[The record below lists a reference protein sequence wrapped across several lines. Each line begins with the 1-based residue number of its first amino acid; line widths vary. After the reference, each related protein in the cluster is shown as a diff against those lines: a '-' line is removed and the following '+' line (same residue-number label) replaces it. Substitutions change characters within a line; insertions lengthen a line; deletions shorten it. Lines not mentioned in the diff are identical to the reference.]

1 MRPFLLGERGDI
13 VDSSRSVNKRRRTAG
28 VAVVGLLALAIA
40 TVAMPAAA
48 HKGKG
53 KPHHA
58 GFKTSQAA
66 MLDPAVAGA
75 TVTPLITVGET
86 LPGSS
91 YKFESIPDGIALR
104 KGKGWKVEAYVNHET
119 STVPFPFTPGTPPV
133 QGTGFN
139 DFTNALLSKLTLSRH
154 GGGVLSGKYVIQSEQ
169 NYQRFC
175 SNTIVS
181 RREGFSRPLLFT
193 NEEATD
199 LVNRT
204 GTAWPA
210 GANPEQAG
218 VVAAH
223 DVKSGQTR
231 SIYGMGRH
239 NHENSVGVPG
249 YGYPVVLSGDDTFT
263 APASQL
269 YMYTARNGRAVWND
283 EGELWAFRSTQ
294 ANDYGDL
301 SGTTSVSGEFIQV
314 PRIIATGKKPDG
326 TDAKSADVGFPT
338 PPASAGLPDGP
349 QWLLEHWSNTNNVFQ
364 FIRVEDIQYDRHHRN
379 VVYFADTGE
388 PRALPDPATGRLRRG
403 PAGTIGPWPN
413 GRIFKMV
420 LDRKDPKKVSSLSIL
435 VDGDARGAAGSG
447 ALDLIH
453 QPDNVETTKDLVL
466 WQEDPGSHNQY
477 PLGTGTT
484 ARIWAYDLKRG
495 GAPFVVARVN
505 QSADEGPTD
514 VDASTTKANAGAWE
528 SSGIV
533 DASKFFGKGAFLVDI
548 QAGSLIV
555 QEEVRVEGNNRL
567 TYQREGGQLLLLR
580 IPGAGDNGHHHGHDK
595 GKGHGKKR
603 GR

>member
-1 MRPFLLGERGDI
+1 
-13 VDSSRSVNKRRRTAG
+13 VSKRRRTAG
-28 VAVVGLLALAIA
+28 VAVVGVLALAIA
-40 TVAMPAAA
+40 TIAMPAAA

-58 GFKTSQAA
+58 GFKTSQAT
-66 MLDPAVAGA
+66 MLDPAVPGA

-91 YKFESIPDGIALR
+91 YVFESIPDGIALR
-104 KGKGWKVEAYVNHET
+104 KGKGWKVDAYVNHET
-119 STVPFPFTPGTPPV
+119 STVPFPFTPGTATT

-139 DFTNALLSKLTLSRH
+139 DFTNAMLSKLTLSRQGAGILH
-154 GGGVLSGKYVIQSEQ
+154 GEYVIKSEQ
-169 NYQRFC
+169 NFHRFC
-175 SNTIVS
+175 SNFIAS
-181 RREGFSRPLLFT
+181 RKHGFERPLLFT

-204 GTAWPA
+204 GTSWPPGP
-210 GANPEQAG
+210 GAEQAG
-218 VVAAH
+218 VVVAY
-223 DVKSGQTR
+223 DLKTR
-231 SIYGMGRH
+231 QSRAIYGMGRH
-239 NHENSVGVPG
+239 NHENSVALES
-249 YGYPVVLSGDDTFT
+249 YRHPVVLSGDDTFT
-263 APASQL
+263 APSSQM
-269 YMYTARNGRAVWND
+269 YMYLAEDADAVWND
-283 EGELWAFRSTQ
+283 QGTLWAFKSSN
-294 ANDYGDL
+294 ASINDYGDL
-301 SGTTSVSGEFIQV
+301 SGSQSVSGEFIRV
-314 PRIIATGKKPDG
+314 PLDV
-326 TDAKSADVGFPT
+326 AKGDQTA
-338 PPASAGLPDGP
+338 
-349 QWLLEHWSNTNNVFQ
+349 LENWSNANNVFQ
-364 FIRVEDIQYDRHHRN
+364 FIRIEDIAYDRHMKN

-403 PAGTIGPWPN
+403 PSGTIGPWPN
-413 GRIFKMV
+413 GRMFKMV
-420 LDRKDPKKVSSLSIL
+420 LDREDPKVVRSLSIL
-435 VDGDARGAAGSG
+435 IDGDARGAAGAG

-453 QPDNVETTKDLVL
+453 QPDNVETTKDLLL

-495 GAPFVVARVN
+495 GVPFVVARVN

-514 VDASTTKANAGAWE
+514 KDAVTAKAPAGAWE

-533 DASKFFGKGAFLVDI
+533 DASKIFGKGAFLVDI
-548 QAGSLIV
+548 QAGSLVI

-580 IPGAGDNGHHHGHDK
+580 IPGAGDHGHHHGHDK
-595 GKGHGKKR
+595 GNGHGKKR

>member
-1 MRPFLLGERGDI
+1 MRFRPADGR
-13 VDSSRSVNKRRRTAG
+13 RWTASVLAVAAVTA
-28 VAVVGLLALAIA
+28 VAVAAL
-40 TVAMPAAA
+40 AMPAAA
-48 HKGKG
+48 RHDR
-53 KPHHA
+53 

-66 MLDPAVAGA
+66 MLDPVVSGA
-75 TVTPLITVGET
+75 TVEPLITVGET
-86 LPGSS
+86 LPGST
-91 YKFESIPDGIALR
+91 YKFESIPDGISLR
-104 KGKGWKVEAYVNHET
+104 KGRHGEVNAYVNHET
-119 STVPFPFTPGTPPV
+119 STVPFPFTPATGV
-133 QGTGFN
+133 GFN
-139 DFTNALLSKLTLSRH
+139 DFTNALLSKLTLGNS
-154 GGGVLSGKYVIQSEQ
+154 GGVLSGSYVIPDQA

-175 SNTIVS
+175 SNFLAS
-181 RREGFSRPLLFT
+181 RKQGFERPLVFA

-210 GANPEQAG
+210 GPNPEQAG
-218 VVAAH
+218 VVAAF
-223 DVKSGQTR
+223 DVKSGQFR

-239 NHENSVGVPG
+239 NHENSVALEG
-249 YGYPVVLSGDDTFT
+249 YRHPVVLSGDDTFT

-269 YMYTARNGRAVWND
+269 YMYMARNGRAVWND
-283 EGELWAFRSTQ
+283 EGQLWAFVSNDPTT
-294 ANDYGDL
+294 NDYGDL
-301 SGTTSVSGEFIQV
+301 SGTESVSGRFIQV

-364 FIRVEDIQYDRHHRN
+364 FIRVEDIAYDRTHRN
-379 VVYFADTGE
+379 VVYVADTGE
-388 PRALPDPATGRLRRG
+388 PRALPDPATGRLMRG

-413 GRIFKMV
+413 GRLFKFV
-420 LDRKDPKKVSSLSIL
+420 FDKRDPTKVKSLSIL
-435 VDGDARGAAGSG
+435 IDGDARGAAGSG

-453 QPDNVETTKDLVL
+453 QPDNVETTKDLL
-466 WQEDPGSHNQY
+466 LFQEDPGSHNQY

-484 ARIWAYDLKRG
+484 ARIWGYDLKAG

-514 VDASTTKANAGAWE
+514 VDASTTRANAGAWE

-533 DASKFFGKGAFLVDI
+533 DASKYFGKGAFLVDI

-555 QEEVRVEGNNRL
+555 QEEVRGTL

-580 IPGAGDNGHHHGHDK
+580 LQTGDDDDDDDD
-595 GKGHGKKR
+595 
-603 GR
+603 

>member
-1 MRPFLLGERGDI
+1 MQLKG
-13 VDSSRSVNKRRRTAG
+13 SRARRRAAG
-28 VAVVGLLALAIA
+28 LVAFIAVIALAIA
-40 TVAMPAAA
+40 VVAVPAAA

-53 KPHHA
+53 KGKSR
-58 GFKTSQAA
+58 GFKTPQAA
-66 MLDPAVAGA
+66 MLTPAVPGA
-75 TVTPLITVGET
+75 KVTPLITVGET
-86 LPGSS
+86 LPGST
-91 YKFESIPDGIALR
+91 YKFESIPDGIALQKAR
-104 KGKGWKVEAYVNHET
+104 HGKVHAYVNHET
-119 STVPFPFTPGTPPV
+119 STVPFPFTPATPPA

-154 GGGVLSGKYVIQSEQ
+154 GAGVLAGKYVIESEQ

-175 SNTIVS
+175 SNTIVG
-181 RREGFSRPLLFT
+181 RREGFRRPLLFA

-210 GANPEQAG
+210 GATPEQAG

-223 DVKSGQTR
+223 DVRSGQTR
-231 SIYGMGRH
+231 SIFGLGRH
-239 NHENSVGVPG
+239 NHENTVGVPG
-249 YGYPVVLSGDDTFT
+249 YGYPVLLSGDDTFT

-269 YMYTARNGRAVWND
+269 YLYTARNGRAVWND
-283 EGELWAFRSTQ
+283 EGQLWAFRSSQ

-301 SGTTSVSGEFIQV
+301 SGNASISGEFIQV
-314 PRIIATGKKPDG
+314 PRTIATGKKADG

-338 PPASAGLPDGP
+338 PPATAGLPDGP
-349 QWLLEHWSNTNNVFQ
+349 QWILEHWSNINNVFQ
-364 FIRVEDIQYDRHHRN
+364 FIRVEDIQYDRKHRN

-420 LDRKDPKKVSSLSIL
+420 LDRRDPKKVTSLSIL
-435 VDGDARGAAGSG
+435 VDGDARGAAGAG

-453 QPDNVETTKDLVL
+453 QPDNVETTKDLLL

-484 ARIWAYDLKRG
+484 ARIWAYDLKKG
-495 GAPFVVARVN
+495 GAPFVVARVD

-514 VDASTTKANAGAWE
+514 VDANTTRANAGAWE

-555 QEEVRVEGNNRL
+555 EEEVRVEGNNRL
-567 TYQREGGQLLLLR
+567 TYQREGGQLLLFRL
-580 IPGAGDNGHHHGHDK
+580 PSKGGHDDDDDDDDDGGK
-595 GKGHGKKR
+595 RKGHGKKGR
-603 GR
+603 G

>member
-1 MRPFLLGERGDI
+1 MQQRFPNG
-13 VDSSRSVNKRRRTAG
+13 RRRTAG
-28 VAVVGLLALAIA
+28 LVGTIAVTALAIA
-40 TVAMPAAA
+40 VVAMPAAA
-48 HKGKG
+48 HKGKKG
-53 KPHHA
+53 HHPT

-66 MLDPAVAGA
+66 MLDPAVEGA

-86 LPGSS
+86 LPGST

-104 KGKGWKVEAYVNHET
+104 KGRHGKVTAYVNHET
-119 STVPFPFTPGTPPV
+119 STVPFPLTPV
-133 QGTGFN
+133 RLN
-139 DFTNALLSKLTLSRH
+139 DFTNALLSKLTLSRR
-154 GGGVLSGKYVIQSEQ
+154 GAGILAGEYVIKSEQ

-175 SNTIVS
+175 SNTIVGH
-181 RREGFSRPLLFT
+181 REGFERPLLFA

-199 LVNRT
+199 IVNRT
-204 GTAWPA
+204 GTAFPA
-210 GANPEQAG
+210 GPNGEQAG

-223 DVKSGQTR
+223 DLKSGETR

-239 NHENSVGVPG
+239 NHENSLGLRG
-249 YGYPVVLSGDDTFT
+249 YGHPVVLSGDDTFT

-283 EGELWAFRSTQ
+283 EGSLWAFVSNNP
-294 ANDYGDL
+294 AVNDYGDL
-301 SGTTSVSGEFIQV
+301 SGSASVSGRFIQV
-314 PRIIATGKKPDG
+314 PRMIATGKKADG

-364 FIRVEDIQYDRHHRN
+364 FIRVEDLQFDRHNRN

-388 PRALPDPATGRLRRG
+388 PRALPDATTGRLRRG
-403 PAGTIGPWPN
+403 PSGTIGPWPN

-420 LDRKDPKKVSSLSIL
+420 LDRKDETKVESLSIL

-466 WQEDPGSHNQY
+466 FQEDPGGHNQY

-484 ARIWAYDLKRG
+484 ARIWAYDLKKG
-495 GAPFVVARVN
+495 GAPYVVARVN

-514 VDASTTKANAGAWE
+514 VDANPAKSLAGGWE
-528 SSGIV
+528 SSGII
-533 DASKFFGKGAFLVDI
+533 DASKYFGKGAFLVDV
-548 QAGSLIV
+548 QAGSLV
-555 QEEVRVEGNNRL
+555 VEEEVRPDA
-567 TYQREGGQLLLLR
+567 TYQREGGQLLLFRL
-580 IPGAGDNGHHHGHDK
+580 PTKKGDHGHHRGHDK
-595 GKGHGKKR
+595 GKRKGHDKKG

>member
-1 MRPFLLGERGDI
+1 MRFRPADGR
-13 VDSSRSVNKRRRTAG
+13 RWTASVLA
-28 VAVVGLLALAIA
+28 VAAVSAIA
-40 TVAMPAAA
+40 VAALAMPAAA
-48 HKGKG
+48 RHDR
-53 KPHHA
+53 

-66 MLDPAVAGA
+66 MLDPVVSGA
-75 TVTPLITVGET
+75 TVEPLITVGET
-86 LPGSS
+86 LPGST
-91 YKFESIPDGIALR
+91 YKFESIPDGISLR
-104 KGKGWKVEAYVNHET
+104 KGRHGEVNAYVNHET
-119 STVPFPFTPGTPPV
+119 STVPFPFTPATGV
-133 QGTGFN
+133 GFN
-139 DFTNALLSKLTLSRH
+139 DFTNALLSKLTLGRS
-154 GGGVLSGKYVIQSEQ
+154 GGVLSGSYVIPDQA

-175 SNTIVS
+175 SNFLAS
-181 RREGFSRPLLFT
+181 RKQGFERPLVFA

-210 GANPEQAG
+210 GPNPEQAG
-218 VVAAH
+218 VVAAF
-223 DVKSGQTR
+223 DVKSGQFR

-239 NHENSVGVPG
+239 NHENSVALEG
-249 YGYPVVLSGDDTFT
+249 YRHPVVLSGDDTFT

-269 YMYTARNGRAVWND
+269 YMYMARNGRAVWND
-283 EGELWAFRSTQ
+283 EGQLWAFVSNDPTT
-294 ANDYGDL
+294 NDYGDL
-301 SGTTSVSGEFIQV
+301 SGTESVSGRFIQV

-364 FIRVEDIQYDRHHRN
+364 FIRVEDIAYDRTHRN
-379 VVYFADTGE
+379 VVYVADTGE
-388 PRALPDPATGRLRRG
+388 PRALPDPATGRLMRG

-413 GRIFKMV
+413 GRLFKFV
-420 LDRKDPKKVSSLSIL
+420 FDKRDPTKVKSLSIL
-435 VDGDARGAAGSG
+435 IDGDARGAAGSG

-453 QPDNVETTKDLVL
+453 QPDNVETTKDLL
-466 WQEDPGSHNQY
+466 LFQEDPGSHNQY

-484 ARIWAYDLKRG
+484 ARIWGYDLKAG

-514 VDASTTKANAGAWE
+514 VDASTTRANAGAWE

-533 DASKFFGKGAFLVDI
+533 DASKYFGKGAFLVDI

-555 QEEVRVEGNNRL
+555 QEEVRGTL

-580 IPGAGDNGHHHGHDK
+580 LQTGDDDDDDDD
-595 GKGHGKKR
+595 
-603 GR
+603 

>member
-1 MRPFLLGERGDI
+1 MRPFSLGRGDI
-13 VDSSRSVNKRRRTAG
+13 VDSSRSVSKRRRTAG

-40 TVAMPAAA
+40 TIAMPAAA

-66 MLDPAVAGA
+66 MLDPAVPGA

-91 YKFESIPDGIALR
+91 YVFESIPDGIALR

-119 STVPFPFTPGTPPV
+119 STVPFPFTPPTPTT

-139 DFTNALLSKLTLSRH
+139 DFTNSLLSKLTLSRH
-154 GGGVLSGKYVIQSEQ
+154 SAGILSGSYAIRSEQ
-169 NYQRFC
+169 NYHRFC
-175 SNTIVS
+175 SN
-181 RREGFSRPLLFT
+181 FL
-193 NEEATD
+193 AT
-199 LVNRT
+199 
-204 GTAWPA
+204 
-210 GANPEQAG
+210 
-218 VVAAH
+218 
-223 DVKSGQTR
+223 
-231 SIYGMGRH
+231 H
-239 NHENSVGVPG
+239 NHENSVALEK
-249 YGYPVVLSGDDTFT
+249 YGHPVVLSGDDTFT
-263 APASQL
+263 APSSQL
-269 YMYTARNGRAVWND
+269 YMYLADNANAVWND
-283 EGELWAFRSTQ
+283 QGSLWAFQSDDAGT
-294 ANDYGDL
+294 NDYGDL
-301 SGTTSVSGEFIQV
+301 SGSESVSGKFIPV
-314 PRIIATGKKPDG
+314 PRLIAAGKKPDG
-326 TDAKSADVGFPT
+326 SDIKAADLGYPA
-338 PPASAGLPDGP
+338 PPSGVVDGP
-349 QWLLEHWSNTNNVFQ
+349 QWVLEHWSNVNNVFQ
-364 FIRVEDIQYDRHHRN
+364 FIRIEDMAYDRKQKN

-413 GRIFKMV
+413 GRIFKVV
-420 LDRKDPKKVSSLSIL
+420 LDREDPKVVKSLSIL
-435 VDGDARGAAGSG
+435 IDGDARGAAGAG

-453 QPDNVETTKDLVL
+453 QPDNVETTKDLLL

-505 QSADEGPTD
+505 QSADEGPTEK
-514 VDASTTKANAGAWE
+514 DAVTTKAPAGAWE

-595 GKGHGKKR
+595 GKGHGKRR

>member
-1 MRPFLLGERGDI
+1 MQLTNPTG
-13 VDSSRSVNKRRRTAG
+13 RRRAAG
-28 VAVVGLLALAIA
+28 LVGFIAVIGLAIA
-40 TVAMPAAA
+40 MVAVPAAA

-53 KPHHA
+53 KNHKQ
-58 GFKTSQAA
+58 GFKTPQAS
-66 MLDPAVAGA
+66 MLTPAVPGA

-86 LPGSS
+86 LPGST

-104 KGKGWKVEAYVNHET
+104 KGRHGKVHAYVNHET
-119 STVPFPFTPGTPPV
+119 STVPFPFTPGTPPA

-154 GGGVLSGKYVIQSEQ
+154 GAGVLAGKYVIQSEQ

-175 SNTIVS
+175 SNTLVS
-181 RREGFSRPLLFT
+181 RREGFERPLLFT

-210 GANPEQAG
+210 GPNPEQAG

-283 EGELWAFRSTQ
+283 EGSLWAFVSDN
-294 ANDYGDL
+294 AAVNDYGDL
-301 SGTTSVSGEFIQV
+301 SGTASVSGRFIPV
-314 PRIIATGKKPDG
+314 PRMIATGKKADG

-364 FIRVEDIQYDRHHRN
+364 FIRVEDIQYDRKHRN

-388 PRALPDPATGRLRRG
+388 PRALPDALTGRLRRG
-403 PAGTIGPWPN
+403 PSGTIGPWPN

-420 LDRKDPKKVSSLSIL
+420 LDRRDPKVVQSLSIL
-435 VDGDARGAAGSG
+435 VDGDVRGAAGSG

-453 QPDNVETTKDLVL
+453 QPDNVETTKDLLL

-484 ARIWAYDLKRG
+484 ARIWAYDLKKG
-495 GAPFVVARVN
+495 GAPFVVARVD

-533 DASKFFGKGAFLVDI
+533 DASKYFGKGAFLVDI

-567 TYQREGGQLLLLR
+567 TYQREGGQLLLFRL
-580 IPGAGDNGHHHGHDK
+580 ASKGHDDEDDDDDGGK
-595 GKGHGKKR
+595 KKGHGKKGR
-603 GR
+603 G

>member
-1 MRPFLLGERGDI
+1 MRLRPADGRR
-13 VDSSRSVNKRRRTAG
+13 SSAKLPAAA
-28 VAVVGLLALAIA
+28 AVIALAVA
-40 TVAMPAAA
+40 ALAMPAAA
-48 HKGKG
+48 RHD
-53 KPHHA
+53 P

-66 MLDPAVAGA
+66 MLDPVVPGA
-75 TVTPLITVGET
+75 TVEPLITVGET
-86 LPGSS
+86 LPGST
-91 YKFESIPDGIALR
+91 YKFESIPDGISLR
-104 KGKGWKVEAYVNHET
+104 RGRGGEVDAYVNHET
-119 STVPFPFTPGTPPV
+119 STVPFPFTPATGV
-133 QGTGFN
+133 GFN
-139 DFTNALLSKLTLSRH
+139 DFTNALLSKLTLGKS
-154 GGGVLSGKYVIQSEQ
+154 GGVLAGSYVIPDSA

-175 SNTIVS
+175 SNFLAS
-181 RREGFSRPLLFT
+181 RKQGFERPLIFT

-210 GANPEQAG
+210 GPNPEQAG
-218 VVAAH
+218 VVAAF
-223 DVKSGQTR
+223 DVGSGQYR

-239 NHENSVGVPG
+239 NHENSVALEG
-249 YGYPVVLSGDDTFT
+249 YRHPVVLSGDDTFT

-283 EGELWAFRSTQ
+283 EGQLWAFVSNDPAT
-294 ANDYGDL
+294 NDYGDL
-301 SGTTSVSGEFIQV
+301 SGTESVSGRFIQV
-314 PRIIATGKKPDG
+314 PRMIATGKKADG

-364 FIRVEDIQYDRHHRN
+364 FIRVEDIAYDRKHRN
-379 VVYFADTGE
+379 VVYVADTGE
-388 PRALPDPATGRLRRG
+388 PRALPDPATGRLMRG
-403 PAGTIGPWPN
+403 PSGTIGPWPN
-413 GRIFKMV
+413 GRMFKFV
-420 LDRKDPKKVSSLSIL
+420 LDKRDPTKVTSLSIL
-435 VDGDARGAAGSG
+435 IDGDARGAAGAG

-453 QPDNVETTKDLVL
+453 QPDNVETTKDLL
-466 WQEDPGSHNQY
+466 LFQEDPGSHNQY

-484 ARIWAYDLKRG
+484 ARIWAYDLKDG

-514 VDASTTKANAGAWE
+514 KDASTTRANAGAWE

-533 DASKFFGKGAFLVDI
+533 DASKYFGKGAFLVDI

-555 QEEVRVEGNNRL
+555 EEEVRGTL

-580 IPGAGDNGHHHGHDK
+580 LATGGDDDDDDDDD
-595 GKGHGKKR
+595 
-603 GR
+603 

>member
-1 MRPFLLGERGDI
+1 M
-13 VDSSRSVNKRRRTAG
+13 
-28 VAVVGLLALAIA
+28 AVVGLLALAIA
-40 TVAMPAAA
+40 TIAMPAAA

-66 MLDPAVAGA
+66 MLDPAVPGA

-91 YKFESIPDGIALR
+91 YTFESIPDGIALR

-154 GGGVLSGKYVIQSEQ
+154 GAGILRGTYVIESEQ

-175 SNTIVS
+175 SNTIVG

-223 DVKSGQTR
+223 DLKSGQTR

-283 EGELWAFRSTQ
+283 EGELWAFRSSQ

-301 SGTTSVSGEFIQV
+301 SGSASISGEFIQV
-314 PRIIATGKKPDG
+314 PRMIATGKKADG

-349 QWLLEHWSNTNNVFQ
+349 QWILEHWSNINNVFQ
-364 FIRVEDIQYDRHHRN
+364 FIRVEDIQYDRKHRN

-403 PAGTIGPWPN
+403 PSGTIGPWPN
-413 GRIFKMV
+413 GRIFKMI
-420 LDRKDPKKVSSLSIL
+420 LDRKDPKVVTSLSIL

-453 QPDNVETTKDLVL
+453 QPDNVETTKDLLL

-533 DASKFFGKGAFLVDI
+533 DASKFFGKGTFLVDI

-580 IPGAGDNGHHHGHDK
+580 LPGAGDNGHHHGHGK

>member
-1 MRPFLLGERGDI
+1 MRPFSLGRGDI
-13 VDSSRSVNKRRRTAG
+13 VDSSRSVSKRRRTAG

-40 TVAMPAAA
+40 TIAMPAAA

-66 MLDPAVAGA
+66 MLDPAVPGA
-75 TVTPLITVGET
+75 TVTPLVTVGET

-91 YKFESIPDGIALR
+91 YVFESIPDGIALR

-119 STVPFPFTPGTPPV
+119 STVPFPFTPGTATT

-154 GGGVLSGKYVIQSEQ
+154 SAVI
-169 NYQRFC
+169 
-175 SNTIVS
+175 
-181 RREGFSRPLLFT
+181 
-193 NEEATD
+193 
-199 LVNRT
+199 
-204 GTAWPA
+204 
-210 GANPEQAG
+210 
-218 VVAAH
+218 
-223 DVKSGQTR
+223 
-231 SIYGMGRH
+231 
-239 NHENSVGVPG
+239 
-249 YGYPVVLSGDDTFT
+249 LSGDDTFT
-263 APASQL
+263 APSSQL
-269 YMYTARNGRAVWND
+269 YMYLADNANAVWND
-283 EGELWAFRSTQ
+283 QGSLWAFQSDDAGT
-294 ANDYGDL
+294 NDYGDL
-301 SGTTSVSGEFIQV
+301 SGSESVSGKFIPV
-314 PRIIATGKKPDG
+314 PRLIATGKKPDG
-326 TDAKSADVGFPT
+326 SDIKAADLGYPA
-338 PPASAGLPDGP
+338 PPSGVVDGP
-349 QWLLEHWSNTNNVFQ
+349 QWVLEHWSNVNNVFQ
-364 FIRVEDIQYDRHHRN
+364 FIRIEDMAYDRKQKN

-403 PAGTIGPWPN
+403 PSGTIGPWPN
-413 GRIFKMV
+413 GRMFKMV
-420 LDRKDPKKVSSLSIL
+420 LDREDPKVVKSLSIL
-435 VDGDARGAAGSG
+435 IDGDSRGAAGAG

-453 QPDNVETTKDLVL
+453 QPDNVETTKDLL
-466 WQEDPGSHNQY
+466 LFQEDPGSHNQY

-514 VDASTTKANAGAWE
+514 KDAVTTKAPAGAWE

>member
-1 MRPFLLGERGDI
+1 M
-13 VDSSRSVNKRRRTAG
+13 
-28 VAVVGLLALAIA
+28 
-40 TVAMPAAA
+40 
-48 HKGKG
+48 
-53 KPHHA
+53 
-58 GFKTSQAA
+58 
-66 MLDPAVAGA
+66 
-75 TVTPLITVGET
+75 
-86 LPGSS
+86 
-91 YKFESIPDGIALR
+91 
-104 KGKGWKVEAYVNHET
+104 
-119 STVPFPFTPGTPPV
+119 
-133 QGTGFN
+133 
-139 DFTNALLSKLTLSRH
+139 
-154 GGGVLSGKYVIQSEQ
+154 
-169 NYQRFC
+169 
-175 SNTIVS
+175 
-181 RREGFSRPLLFT
+181 
-193 NEEATD
+193 
-199 LVNRT
+199 
-204 GTAWPA
+204 
-210 GANPEQAG
+210 
-218 VVAAH
+218 
-223 DVKSGQTR
+223 KSGQTR

-301 SGTTSVSGEFIQV
+301 SGTMSISGEFIQV

-420 LDRKDPKKVSSLSIL
+420 LDREDPKKVTSLSIL

-453 QPDNVETTKDLVL
+453 QPDNVETTKDLLL

-580 IPGAGDNGHHHGHDK
+580 IPDAGDNGHHHGHDK